1 MDKMRLA
8 ENSQKVTQAK
18 LLAIITHIFQAKAME
33 YGFDNIFAE
42 GPTPTPSAIAGN
54 HGAVPDLTEEEV
66 EALDG
71 LGIEDQEVIDGVS
84 MSNVDGM
91 NV

>member
-1 MDKMRLA
+1 
-8 ENSQKVTQAK
+8 
-18 LLAIITHIFQAKAME
+18 ME

-54 HGAVPDLTEEEV
+54 HGEVPDLTEQEV
-66 EALDG
+66 EAFEG
-71 LGIEDQEVIDGVS
+71 LAIEDQEVIDGVS

>member
-1 MDKMRLA
+1 
-8 ENSQKVTQAK
+8 
-18 LLAIITHIFQAKAME
+18 ME

-54 HGAVPDLTEEEV
+54 HVPPHDLTDEDV
-66 EALDG
+66 TALDG
-71 LGIEDQEVIDGVS
+71 LAIEDQEVIDGVS

>member
-1 MDKMRLA
+1 
-8 ENSQKVTQAK
+8 
-18 LLAIITHIFQAKAME
+18 ME

-42 GPTPTPSAIAGN
+42 GPTPTPSAVAGN
-54 HGAVPDLTEEEV
+54 HELPDLSEQ
-66 EALDG
+66 EAEDFVG
-71 LGIEDQEVIDGVS
+71 LSVDEQEAMDGVS

>member
-1 MDKMRLA
+1 ML
-8 ENSQKVTQAK
+8 
-18 LLAIITHIFQAKAME
+18 QAKAME

-54 HGAVPDLTEEEV
+54 HGPPPDLTEQDV

-71 LGIEDQEVIDGVS
+71 MGIEDQQVIDGVS